1 MHRVVVPILLLFL
14 LAEISGAVAI
24 VMTAPGGFKGL
35 VTLDIGDE
43 RRVILPDETFN
54 INPGATL
61 DIQSGNGTVQV
72 TGDSTATQVTV
83 HATKVTRSL
92 GEDAFDRISYS
103 AKIEGNNLVIRANP
117 GSTFTFGISFGESR
131 VDLAITAPSNLLN
144 RIKTNNGAIL
154 VTNFNTATGNQSLG
168 TDNGRITVKNLVAQ
182 RLELTS
188 SNGSINL
195 DGVTA
200 TLSAQTNNGRIEAI
214 NSTLGI
220 EQVNSDNGSISLSGA
235 LSQVNSGSVQSSN
248 GSVRFSFKGTSDKA
262 SYEIRT
268 DNGSINFNI
277 PGLSVRRENNNK
289 TLFSNNNAP
298 NIKIKTNNGSVTV
311 E

>member
-1 MHRVVVPILLLFL
+1 MQRVVVPILLLFL
-14 LAEISGAVAI
+14 VAEISGAVAI
-24 VMTAPGGFKGL
+24 VMYAPGGFRGL
-35 VTLDIGDE
+35 ITLDIGDE
-43 RRVILPDETFN
+43 RRLILPDETFN
-54 INPGATL
+54 VNSGATL
-61 DIQSGNGTVQV
+61 DIQSGNGAVQV
-72 TGDSTATQVTV
+72 TGDATATQVTV

-92 GEDAFDRISYS
+92 GEDAFDLISYS
-103 AKIEGNNLVIRANP
+103 AKLEGNNLVIRANTD
-117 GSTFTFGISFGESR
+117 SSFTVGLSFGGNR

-144 RIKTNNGAIL
+144 RIKATNGAIT
-154 VTNFNTATGNQSLG
+154 VTNFNTANGNQVLE
-168 TDNGRITVKNLVAQ
+168 TDNGRITVRNVIAQ

-200 TLSAQTNNGRIEAI
+200 TLSAQTNNGRIDAI
-214 NSTLGI
+214 NSALGI
-220 EQVNSDNGSISLSGA
+220 EQVTSDNGSISLSGT
-235 LSQVNSGSVQSSN
+235 LNQNNSGSVQSSN

-268 DNGSINFNI
+268 DNGSINFNVA
-277 PGLSVRRENNNK
+277 GLTVRRENNNK